1 MKKLLLGMLFLL
13 LAASLATAAAL
24 DNTHMGTKAY
34 AMGKAFTGLA
44 DDASAVFYNPAG
56 LAFQKE
62 GVNGQAY
69 FMPLFTDLSYTGD
82 HPSALPA
89 YSGTSDE
96 RVNFGGGFV
105 SWRKGKTAFGLG
117 VYIPYG
123 GGSYKFENVL
133 NAGGTVEQ
141 SLGLVA
147 FGGSMAIQFTPK
159 VSLGISLT
167 GYAGMYSLK
176 KYSATNS
183 ALVSEEQDI
192 SGIAAVGGN
201 IGVLV
206 KPSDKVQM
214 GLTVKL
220 PVRIT
225 VDGTSKYN
233 VGTSTTNTSAE
244 LRLPFYLTAGVAFKP
259 NDKLTLTFD
268 FNYAFYST
276 MSKYRFI
283 YTDGTTSSVADVETG
298 YTDAMYFAVGAEFK
312 PMDRLALR
320 GGVTFTPH
328 ATKDEGLSLSCDVS
342 HFTYS
347 LGGEFKFTDWISLSL
362 SAHYLMGIE
371 RSVDT
376 SSVLPGVPG
385 QTFNKNVFMIMGG
398 INFQF

>member
-1 MKKLLLGMLFLL
+1 MKKMFVVLMLVVFT
-13 LAASLATAAAL
+13 ASMATAAAL

-62 GVNGQAY
+62 GVNGQGY
-69 FMPLFTDLSYTGD
+69 FMPLFTDLSY
-82 HPSALPA
+82 SAGGA
-89 YSGTSDE
+89 TSTSDAQ
-96 RVNFGGGFV
+96 VNFGGGFV

-123 GGSYKFENVL
+123 GGSYKYEGFL
-133 NAGGTVEQ
+133 GSTTTIEQ

-147 FGGSMAIQFTPK
+147 FGGSMAIQFSPK

-167 GYAGMYSLK
+167 GYAGMYSF
-176 KYSATNS
+176 KYSAGSVVAN
-183 ALVSEEQDI
+183 EQDI

-201 IGVLV
+201 IGVLI
-206 KPSDKVQM
+206 KPNDKVQM

-225 VDGTSKYN
+225 VDGT
-233 VGTSTTNTSAE
+233 TTTPTNTYSTSAE
-244 LRLPFYLTAGVAFKP
+244 LRLPFYLTAGVAVKP

-268 FNYAFYST
+268 VNYAFYST
-276 MSKYRFI
+276 MGKYRFI
-283 YTDGTTSSVADVETG
+283 NVVNETNSSVQDVSTG

-312 PMDRLALR
+312 PMKRLALR

-328 ATKDEGLSLSCDVS
+328 ATEDNGLSLSCDVS

-371 RSVDT
+371 READQT
-376 SSVLPGVPG
+376 SVPG
-385 QTFNKNVFMIMGG
+385 ASASAPGQLFNKNVFMFMSG